1 MAAKYLS
8 RRDKLH
14 LLDEHLIAIGYMT
27 VRASMLEQM
36 VTCSVDLRASWGP
49 FPVKTLPTVTRPLT
63 KRIPLNLLVDQ
74 VLGRGHVRAKHDPSR
89 SGILQQHQC
98 VSRSRD
104 GVTVGSEFAIRAN
117 PQWVPVGA
125 EKRPECRSVAKGRAG
140 TAKGPPPA
148 TAPEGGSIL
157 DLLQSTGKVI
167 IPVTVQEILE
177 ERIARKPV

>member
-74 VLGRGHVRAKHDPSR
+74 VLGRGHVLRE
-89 SGILQQHQC
+89 
-98 VSRSRD
+98 
-104 GVTVGSEFAIRAN
+104 T
-117 PQWVPVGA
+117 
-125 EKRPECRSVAKGRAG
+125 
-140 TAKGPPPA
+140 
-148 TAPEGGSIL
+148 
-157 DLLQSTGKVI
+157 
-167 IPVTVQEILE
+167 
-177 ERIARKPV
+177 